1 MIPIFDMHCHPAL
14 KVYLCNAQFQ
24 KAHRPT
30 SDYMPGGMHVDLP
43 GLEAGGVKFLF
54 ATHYVPE
61 SGMKYMKNSSWLF
74 RVLRW
79 TGLKITHRFEPDEG
93 PACFEKTLESIRGF
107 NDQVT
112 SAHNHFNVAV
122 VKNLT
127 EFENACDKGKT
138 ILMHGLEGG
147 HHLGK
152 SLTDEQY
159 VANLVKLKQEGV
171 CIITLAHFFPNALCG
186 SGGGIPPKES
196 RLLGYKRP
204 EPSGLTSAGRQVV
217 EWCQENGMIID
228 LVHATVEARYEV
240 YAILDE
246 RKKSGKIIRP
256 VVFSHTGVRT
266 MVHPQMINELDR
278 LVLPDTDEL
287 LKIKDYGGVLGMILM
302 NYWQNGDNHQ
312 DSILISDKGI
322 QPVIDTMLHI
332 KELMGTVDHIAIG
345 TDLDGFTH
353 VPSDTKHVRYI
364 DSLRQAIIQAFGEED
379 AQKICYT
386 NAIRVLRQSWT

>member
-1 MIPIFDMHCHPAL
+1 MIPIFDIHCHPAL
-14 KVYLCNAQFQ
+14 KVYLCNAQFE

-30 SDYMPGGMHVDLP
+30 SDYIPGGMHVDLP

-61 SGMKYMKNSSWLF
+61 AGMKYMKNSAWLF

-79 TGLKITHRFEPDEG
+79 AGLKITHRFEPDEG
-93 PACFEKTLESIRGF
+93 PNCFEKALESIRNF
-107 NDQVT
+107 NEQVIT
-112 SAHNHFNVAV
+112 AHKNFNVAL
-122 VKNLT
+122 VKNLA
-127 EFENACDKGKT
+127 EFENACDHEKI

-152 SLTDEQY
+152 SLKDEEY
-159 VANLVKLKQEGV
+159 IANLVKLKQEGV

-186 SGGGIPPKES
+186 SAGGIPPKES
-196 RLLGYKRP
+196 SLIGYERP
-204 EPSGLTSAGRQVV
+204 APSGLTNAGRLVV

-228 LVHATVEARYEV
+228 LVHATIQARYEV
-240 YAILDE
+240 YDILDE
-246 RKKSGKIIRP
+246 RKQAGKTIRP
-256 VVFSHTGVRT
+256 VVFSHTGVRV
-266 MVHPQMINELDR
+266 MVIPEMINEEDL
-278 LVLPDTDEL
+278 LVLPDTAEL
-287 LKIKDYGGVLGMILM
+287 LKIQSYGGVLGMILM
-302 NYWQNGDNHQ
+302 NYWQNGDAHQ
-312 DSILISDKGI
+312 DSMLISDVGI
-322 QPVIDTMLHI
+322 EPVINTMLHI

-353 VPSDTKHVRYI
+353 VPSDTRHVRYI
-364 DSLRQAIIQAFGEED
+364 DNLRQAIIKAFGEAD